1 VRWNVISLCE
11 VGVNFATS
19 ITPTLTLS
27 VRWMTS
33 HKRYTDNIK
42 AFIALLGNLIRHM
55 DVEYRPMGLIHAY
68 DGFGRSYAMVSNI
81 LS

>member
-1 VRWNVISLCE
+1 
-11 VGVNFATS
+11 
-19 ITPTLTLS
+19 
-27 VRWMTS
+27 MTS